1 MRRGAL
7 ALGLLAALA
16 VGTPAA
22 AQTPWV
28 WDLPSWVPRPRVP
41 ADNPMSVE
49 KVALGRQLF
58 YDKQLSGNGK
68 GACATCHVQSK
79 AFTDGRKVGVGVTG
93 EKHVRNSMGLAN
105 VAYVPVLTWA
115 NPLLH
120 SLEQQALVPMFGEH
134 PVELGLAGQE
144 AALFARLKADPRYPP
159 LFQAAFPEAEGAI
172 SLRTITQALA
182 AFERSIVSFASPYD
196 RYRYGNEP
204 NAISPAAKRGEAL
217 FFSERLECFHCHG
230 GITFSNAVTHERLA
244 FEEAGFHQTGLYNLD
259 GTGAYPANNP
269 GAIEVTGQPQD
280 MGRFRTPSLRNVAV
294 TAPYMHDGSVPN
306 LDAAI
311 DHYAAGGRAK
321 SAQTDQLIVGFKLS
335 KNERADLIAF
345 LRSLTDQRLLTNP
358 AYGPPN

>member
-1 MRRGAL
+1 MRGWVRAL
-7 ALGLLAALA
+7 ALIAVLAAPSA
-16 VGTPAA
+16 GAE
-22 AQTPWV
+22 TPWV
-28 WDLPSWVPRPRVP
+28 WDLPAWVPRPRVP
-41 ADNPMSVE
+41 ADNPMTVE

-58 YDKQLSGNGK
+58 YDKQLSLNGK
-68 GACATCHVQSK
+68 GACASCHIQAK

-120 SLEQQALVPMFGEH
+120 SLEQQALVPMFGEN

-144 AALFARLKADPRYPP
+144 EALFARLKADPRYPA
-159 LFQAAFPEAEGAI
+159 LFQAAFPAEGGTI
-172 SLRTITQALA
+172 SLRSITQALA
-182 AFERSIVSFASPYD
+182 AFERSIVSFSSPYD

-204 NAISPAAKRGEAL
+204 NAISAAAKRGEAL

-244 FEEAGFHQTGLYNLD
+244 FVEAGFHQTGLYNLD
-259 GTGAYPANNP
+259 GKGAYPANNP
-269 GAIEVTGQPQD
+269 GAIEVTGEAQD

-294 TAPYMHDGSVPN
+294 TAPYMHDGSIAT

-321 SAQTDQLIVGFKLS
+321 SAQTDQLIVGFKLNKS
-335 KNERADLIAF
+335 ERADLIAF
-345 LRSLTDQRLLTNP
+345 LRSLTDQRLLTTP
-358 AYGPPN
+358 AYGPPK